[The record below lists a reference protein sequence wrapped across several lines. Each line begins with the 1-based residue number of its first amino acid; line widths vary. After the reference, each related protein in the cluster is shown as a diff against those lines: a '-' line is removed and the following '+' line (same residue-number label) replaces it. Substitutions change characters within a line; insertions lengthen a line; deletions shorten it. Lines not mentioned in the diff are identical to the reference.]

1 MFALKESPMKMLYG
15 NTKNAAT
22 IPDNI
27 PIPQNLNN
35 ALNAL
40 SCPEPI
46 LPHKR
51 TFISALNSGPFYENG
66 HLILGNSG
74 KDMTAD
80 GSMKRPSYC
89 DSKPLMLF
97 LLPITTTRI

>member
-15 NTKNAAT
+15 NTNNAAT

-51 TFISALNSGPFYENG
+51 LSLV
-66 HLILGNSG
+66 L
-74 KDMTAD
+74 
-80 GSMKRPSYC
+80 
-89 DSKPLMLF
+89 
-97 LLPITTTRI
+97 

>member
-15 NTKNAAT
+15 NTNNAAT

-66 HLILGNSG
+66 HLIHSTEAPIKPPMFGMSE
-74 KDMTAD
+74 
-80 GSMKRPSYC
+80 S
-89 DSKPLMLF
+89 SKGCLEL
-97 LLPITTTRI
+97 T